1 MSAEFNDE
9 WYPFCK
15 CFIQNGES
23 TGKVV
28 ISRVKFVN

>member
-23 TGKVV
+23 TL
-28 ISRVKFVN
+28 SDLLERLSFQE